1 MHAHSDCVAPHESRG
16 VWVPAFA
23 GTTSRV
29 EQHCARNSSL
39 MVRRRESAVSNHEGV
54 IWLQRGLIL
63 RDARKSA
70 PLRMRNEMWAAIF
83 PRVVPAQAGTQT
95 P

>member
-1 MHAHSDCVAPHESRG
+1 
-16 VWVPAFA
+16 
-23 GTTSRV
+23 
-29 EQHCARNSSL
+29 
-39 MVRRRESAVSNHEGV
+39 MVRRRESSVSNHEGV

-70 PLRMRNEMWAAIF
+70 LLRMRNEMWAAIF